1 MWLLT
6 DQKRLSTGL
15 SLIWTAISV
24 LTYILVARISLKC
37 SAVIFHVL
45 GGPLFGSEK
54 SVMEV
59 ITWKHMQALTI
70 LVRWL
75 YLRNFWSLDS
85 KLFKWSKNSEIK
97 STDQNRDGLHMLS
110 RDYLLHTLFWTK
122 KWTPEYEIRPQKNG
136 QELARHTCSWK
147 V

>member
-85 KLFKWSKNSEIK
+85 KLFKWSKISEVK
-97 STDQNRDGLHMLS
+97 SADQNRDGLHMLS

-122 KWTPEYEIRPQKNG
+122 TWIPEYQNYLNEIRFQINF
-136 QELARHTCSWK
+136 
-147 V
+147 